1 MPNCAIMRT
10 ETDPTMNMS
19 LPVIA
24 AFLYI
29 GAAVLLGLRLT
40 KGAEAKVTSRA
51 APLLLWFAALAI
63 HLPSL
68 YADILTP
75 AGLHLAFFNMVSLV
89 MDVIALVLL
98 ATAVVRPV
106 ESLGVFVL
114 PMAALAALVRIAVPA
129 DGGVIG
135 YGNPGLQAHI
145 LLSILAY
152 SLFAIAAVQ
161 AVLLAIQNRHL
172 RNRRPGGFIR
182 ALPPLD
188 TMEQLLFQMIAVG
201 YVLLTLALVSG
212 VHYLRDIFAQHLVH
226 KTVLSISAWVVFS
239 VLLWGRHYFGWRGR
253 TAIRWT
259 LVGFIVL
266 MLAYFGSKF
275 VLELI
280 LG

>member
-1 MPNCAIMRT
+1 
-10 ETDPTMNMS
+10 MNAS
-19 LPVIA
+19 LPLIA
-24 AFLYI
+24 ALLYLS
-29 GAAVLLGLRLT
+29 AAVLLGLRLQ
-40 KGAEAKVTSRA
+40 KGAEARMTSRA
-51 APLLLWFAALAI
+51 APLVLWFAALAV

-75 AGLHLAFFNMVSLV
+75 SGLHLAFFNMVSLV

-114 PMAALAALVRIAVPA
+114 PMAALAALVRTFAPV
-129 DGGVIG
+129 DGGVVG
-135 YGNPGLQAHI
+135 FGEPGLQAHI

-161 AVLLAIQNRHL
+161 AILLAIQNRHL
-172 RNRRPGGFIR
+172 RNRHPGGFIR

-212 VHYLRDIFAQHLVH
+212 VHYLHDIFAQHLVH
-226 KTVLSISAWVVFS
+226 KTALSIFAWVLFS

-259 LVGFIVL
+259 LGGFLVL

-275 VLELI
+275 VLELV